1 MLAALV
7 SFCCKDSLVPR
18 FIPAIAVLAALL
30 ASPARADDTLASLDA
45 GGLVLTKTDKIA
57 LVSEDL
63 YLSIKAVKISYR
75 FRNLTNADYEA
86 LVAFPMPDIS
96 GQGPA
101 GITDIPDPTSD
112 NFLKFTTKVDGKPV
126 DSQVEQRVFLLE
138 EGKPDVEITD
148 RLKALKLPLLPT
160 VEATEKA
167 INALSEVDRKALVD
181 AGIVYKDSYND
192 DKGERQV
199 YYPSWTLRSKFW
211 RKQVFPAGKD
221 VIVQQDYVPSH
232 GGVSSLV
239 FGSPDL
245 DAKQRKSYEKDFCTD
260 AAFTKAAAALRKR
273 AAADEGKTFVS
284 YEQYLAYVITSGGNW
299 AGPIGDFR
307 LVVDKGD
314 PKTLVSFCGE
324 GVKKIGPT
332 TFEMVVKNYV
342 PKTDIKVLLLVSE
355 EQK

>member
-1 MLAALV
+1 M
-7 SFCCKDSLVPR
+7 PR

-86 LVAFPMPDIS
+86 LVAFPMPDIT
-96 GQGPA
+96 GDGPG

-126 DSQVEQRVFLLE
+126 ESQVEQRAFMKGTD
-138 EGKPDVEITD
+138 GKPDVEITD
-148 RLKALKLPLLPT
+148 RLKTLKIPMLPT
-160 VEATEKA
+160 IEATEKA
-167 INALSEVDRKALVD
+167 INALSEADRKALAD
-181 AGIVYKDSYND
+181 ADIVYQDSYNAD

-199 YYPSWTLRSKFW
+199 YYPLWTLRSKFW

-273 AAADEGKTFVS
+273 ASADEGKTFVS

-355 EQK
+355 ERK

>member
-1 MLAALV
+1 M
-7 SFCCKDSLVPR
+7 SR
-18 FIPAIAVLAALL
+18 FIAATVLAVLL
-30 ASPARADDTLASLDA
+30 ASSAARADDTMASLDA

-63 YLSIKAVKISYR
+63 YLSIPAVKITYR

-86 LVAFPMPDIS
+86 LIAFPMPDIT

-101 GITDIPDPTSD
+101 GITDIPDPASD
-112 NFLKFTTKVDGKPV
+112 NFLKFTTRVDGKPV
-126 DSQVEQRVFLLE
+126 ESQVEQRVFLPGS
-138 EGKPDVEITD
+138 EGKPDTEITD

-167 INALSEVDRKALVD
+167 INALGEADRKALVD
-181 AGIVYKDSYND
+181 AGIVYQDGYND
-192 DKGERQV
+192 GKGERQV

-211 RKQVFPAGKD
+211 RKQVFPAGRD
-221 VIVQQDYVPSH
+221 LIVQQDYVPSH

-245 DAKQRKSYEKDFCTD
+245 DAEQRRSYSKDFCTD
-260 AAFTKAAAALRKR
+260 AAFTKAAAALYKR
-273 AAADEGKTFVS
+273 ARADEGKTFS
-284 YEQYLAYVITSGGNW
+284 AYEQYLAYVITSGGNW

-332 TFEMVVKNYV
+332 TFEMVLKNYE
-342 PKTDIKVLLLVSE
+342 PKTDIKVLLLVSQE
-355 EQK
+355 NK